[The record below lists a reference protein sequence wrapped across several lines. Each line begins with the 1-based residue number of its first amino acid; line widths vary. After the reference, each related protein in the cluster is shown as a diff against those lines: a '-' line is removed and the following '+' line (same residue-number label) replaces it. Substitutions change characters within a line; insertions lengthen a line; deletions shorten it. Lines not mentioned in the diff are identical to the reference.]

1 MVKDGLSPVR
11 KRGETMFKLNDIVVA
26 LPEPQRG
33 CFVDLFRNIPPGI
46 EDKMIVR
53 EAGAGDTLARMR
65 DKASTVYFLLEGRV
79 RAQDEQYSG
88 SVYAFAEF
96 APPSLFGEFEAFAD
110 CGFYRGTLICVT
122 ACVLLALPTQAF
134 LEWMREDHEALFMR
148 TEQITKQLIGQASSE
163 RKFRFSPA
171 YERVLFYLTDM
182 YRKGQKKGICRIDT
196 ARQQMADETGFS
208 VKTIQRC
215 LNTLKKRGLISAEGR
230 AIVINSEQ
238 YQLLLVRSAEQVK

>member
-1 MVKDGLSPVR
+1 MSPVR
-11 KRGETMFKLNDIVVA
+11 IRGETMIKPKDIVLA
-26 LPEPQRG
+26 LPEPQRRYL
-33 CFVDLFRNIPPGI
+33 VDLFRNLPASI
-46 EDKMIVR
+46 EGRMIVLK
-53 EAGAGDTLARMR
+53 AGAGDTLVRMQ

-96 APPSLFGEFEAFAD
+96 AAPSLFGEFEAFAD

-122 ACVLLALPTQAF
+122 PCAFLTLPIQTF
-134 LEWMREDHEALFMR
+134 LEWMRKDHEALFMR
-148 TEQITKQLIGQASSE
+148 TEQITRQLIGQASSE

-171 YERVLFYLTDM
+171 YERVLFYLTDV
-182 YRKGQKKGICRIDT
+182 YRKGQKKGICRID
-196 ARQQMADETGFS
+196 ASRQQMADEAGFC

-215 LNTLKKRGLISAEGR
+215 LNTLKKRELISTEGR
-230 AIVINSEQ
+230 AIVIDPEQ